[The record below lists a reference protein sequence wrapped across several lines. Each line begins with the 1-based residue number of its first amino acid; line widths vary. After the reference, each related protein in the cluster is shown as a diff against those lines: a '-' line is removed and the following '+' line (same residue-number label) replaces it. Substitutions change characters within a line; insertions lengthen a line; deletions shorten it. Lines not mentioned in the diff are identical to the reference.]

1 MHRSALLLVVLV
13 AVATGCPEGARP
25 GDGAVPPSSA
35 FDAPQAIAASQR
47 FVLVEHVLPENIKA
61 ELQVAVHWFTELA
74 ELAPT
79 QSQ

>member
-1 MHRSALLLVVLV
+1 MM
-13 AVATGCPEGARP
+13 
-25 GDGAVPPSSA
+25 AVPITTEPVFTPGRPEMLFKGDYA
-35 FDAPQAIAASQR
+35 PCPGFGRNFDVAPDGQS